1 MSFQMLN
8 KINDW
13 IALNL
18 TLAMSSIW
26 CVYGFLMIA
35 IAPLFAPGLEQ
46 FCIYLSTT
54 IIQLVAL
61 PAILVGSKLLA
72 EQAEKRTQIQY
83 DAVMETLGDVREDHA
98 NVASI
103 VTSIQTMLAEEDTEV
118 ADLTQIQAML
128 VDIQASL
135 KAGEPASYQ

>member
-1 MSFQMLN
+1 MIR

-26 CVYGFLMIA
+26 CVYIFLMIA

-61 PAILVGSKLLA
+61 PAILVGSKLLSEKA
-72 EQAEKRTQIQY
+72 ENRAAE
-83 DAVMETLGDVREDHA
+83 DHAAVME
-98 NVASI
+98 I
-103 VTSIQTMLAEEDTEV
+103 VTDIRTVMQEEATEDADLAEIKTRLANIE
-118 ADLTQIQAML
+118 
-128 VDIQASL
+128 SL
-135 KAGEPASYQ
+135 LRVPTVSSTT